1 MIISLMEICTTPVGI
16 NCCWFLQ
23 SYDAVLIFIIGST
36 DYRQS
41 DYELFGHR
49 C

>member
-1 MIISLMEICTTPVGI
+1 MIISLMEIVVS
-16 NCCWFLQ
+16 FQ